1 MVANGSQRRSF
12 GPCWRTRTW
21 ITDSHQLLPATGL
34 RTRSGSGP
42 RPRPAPGL
50 LKGHDTV
57 DPFTLAAG
65 AAAVAGLGAAW
76 RMRGQ
81 VRLAQAEVVRLREE
95 LQSERHAATHDPLT
109 GLLNRRAFYQ
119 IGAALVADPG
129 RPPLVAVVL
138 DLDDFKQINDR
149 FGHAAGDQVLVAVAW
164 RFAAYAGNNLV
175 ARLGGDEFAGL
186 LAGTRADG
194 RWLHQSA
201 RRLAELLSAPIQVAE
216 RDLRVTAS
224 IGLAPVHG
232 CAQLAEVLDLADAA
246 MYRVKTRRARLAPGD
261 VDAAGCVGPLG
272 GYVQSQAQLARSSS
286 TGETTGTPAVPREL
300 IETTPGAESGGQ

>member
-1 MVANGSQRRSF
+1 M
-12 GPCWRTRTW
+12 
-21 ITDSHQLLPATGL
+21 
-34 RTRSGSGP
+34 
-42 RPRPAPGL
+42 
-50 LKGHDTV
+50 

-76 RMRGQ
+76 KMRGR
-81 VRLAQAEVVRLREE
+81 VRMAQAEVVRLREE

-149 FGHAAGDQVLVAVAW
+149 FGHATGDQVLIAVAW
-164 RFAAYAGNNLV
+164 RFAAYAGNNVV

-216 RDLRVTAS
+216 RDLRITAS

-232 CAQLAEVLDLADAA
+232 RVQLAEVLNLADAA
-246 MYRVKTRRARLAPGD
+246 MYRVKTQRARLAPA
-261 VDAAGCVGPLG
+261 DADATGCAGPLAR
-272 GYVQSQAQLARSSS
+272 YVPAQAQRGLLSSS
-286 TGETTGTPAVPREL
+286 AGSVPDEPAVPREL